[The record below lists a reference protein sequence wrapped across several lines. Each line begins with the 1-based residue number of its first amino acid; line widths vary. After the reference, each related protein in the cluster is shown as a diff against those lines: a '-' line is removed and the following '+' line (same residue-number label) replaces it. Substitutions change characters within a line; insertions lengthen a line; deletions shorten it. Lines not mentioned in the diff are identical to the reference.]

1 MKKKGQVS
9 LEFIMIFAFA
19 LIIFVLLLAVLMQFL
34 ESGRNTRIL
43 QEYEY
48 VADSI
53 SRNLLIVAKGPG
65 EVAINFKLPEKI
77 ANSDYEVKLDKTTG
91 SIVGYNIVVVQSLLV
106 NSYSVR
112 VAIPEI
118 DESSYFQPASEH
130 IIRRDSD
137 GDITVNP
144 T

>member
-65 EVAINFKLPEKI
+65 EVTMNYKLPEKI
-77 ANSDYEVKLDKTTG
+77 ANSEYKVDLDKTAD
-91 SIVGYNIVVVQSLLV
+91 SIVGYNVVVIESDTE
-106 NSYSVR
+106 SAFTVR
-112 VAIPEI
+112 FAIPVIHANSKFE
-118 DESSYFQPASEH
+118 PGSEH
-130 IIRRDSD
+130 IISRDSS
-137 GDITVNP
+137 GVITVLPN
-144 T
+144 

>member
-65 EVAINFKLPEKI
+65 EVNINFMLPDKI
-77 ANSDYEVKLDKTTG
+77 ANSEYEVKLDKTTS
-91 SIVGYNIVVVQSLLV
+91 SIVGYNNVVVQSLPA

-112 VAIPEI
+112 VAIPVV
-118 DESSYFQPASEH
+118 DANSKFESGTEH
-130 IIRRDSD
+130 IISRDSS
-137 GDITVNP
+137 GIIKVLP
-144 T
+144 I